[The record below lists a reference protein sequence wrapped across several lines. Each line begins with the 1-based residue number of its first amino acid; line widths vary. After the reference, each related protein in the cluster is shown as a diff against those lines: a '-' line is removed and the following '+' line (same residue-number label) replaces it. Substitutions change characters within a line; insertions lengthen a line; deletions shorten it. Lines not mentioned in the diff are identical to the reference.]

1 VSGSSSE
8 GAESGV
14 EQTREETRARKRTKD
29 EPSPHLTDLD
39 ANVAWLQKEMDE
51 RHRKME
57 QRKINRRLLDQRE
70 ESKMRDTIFM
80 VQAAVQKVL
89 SDFDT
94 LDDDFERRASSRA
107 SSALV
112 RLESREVQ
120 REGEEEEN
128 QTSLLDLAVSPNWP
142 EGRRVFEKR
151 RNDMSTVMVSQNEQ
165 PSEEV
170 QRKARQVLADKTKH
184 DYQNWPRT
192 PKEEKEKARLA
203 EEAKRKHARWTND
216 RMLGGWHEQTSGHS
230 ISADKRPDVSQVTPV
245 EEYQYGS
252 DGSRKLEMG
261 GQRNEISKM
270 NNVLMSEVGI
280 GDPTCSKESRE
291 YWKRQ
296 REKEQQREMV
306 RAREQGQFAAH
317 ARPLDEPHCVYITY
331 ELQDQQGRKA
341 FIGQTIGGKRCGKG
355 VLTWVDGSKYSG
367 EWNEDQSNGFGLEKY
382 PNGSFYVGGFKNDAR
397 HGYGEFAISPEMS
410 YSGQWEHGQM
420 HGLVYVTELHPDG
433 QDKLIPAQAEK
444 GEVHRRP
451 NKPLST
457 IAATKQKVEVAV
469 MFAKGACT
477 EAQDLAWSMSVN
489 ATQLAKHVIASRSPS
504 PFVGLEFT
512 GRSPIPPI
520 ASTTRTVSIAD
531 NSDGSGTPSST
542 FGPTHWESEGKVKKM
557 RPVSAGGVRLI
568 GGSGLPPLPYA
579 PNPTRRNTPLGSR
592 QRPVTAHTTH
602 GSQDSACS
610 EVSGMRPGSAPRRH
624 ALQVGPSLSLACF
637 SLTHTHTLTSLTHSG
652 ARQAQGL

>member
-1 VSGSSSE
+1 VLGDTECVVSGVSSG

-14 EQTREETRARKRTKD
+14 EQNREETRARKRTKD
-29 EPSPHLTDLD
+29 EPPPHLPDLD

-51 RHRKME
+51 RHRKLE
-57 QRKINRRLLDQRE
+57 QRKINRRFLDQRE

-112 RLESREVQ
+112 RLESREGQ
-120 REGEEEEN
+120 REGEEEEK
-128 QTSLLDLAVSPNWP
+128 QTSLLDLAVSPNWL

-170 QRKARQVLADKTKH
+170 QRKARQVLNDKTKH
-184 DYQNWPRT
+184 DFQKY
-192 PKEEKEKARLA
+192 
-203 EEAKRKHARWTND
+203 
-216 RMLGGWHEQTSGHS
+216 EQTSGHS
-230 ISADKRPDVSQVTPV
+230 VSADKRPDVSQVTPV
-245 EEYQYGS
+245 EESQNGS
-252 DGSRKLEMG
+252 DGRRKWDMG
-261 GQRNEISKM
+261 GQTNEISKM
-270 NNVLMSEVGI
+270 SNVLMSEVGI

-382 PNGSFYVGGFKNDAR
+382 PNGSFYVGGFKNNAR
-397 HGYGEFAISPEMS
+397 HGYGEFAVSPEMS

-433 QDKLIPAQAEK
+433 QNKLIPAQAEK

-512 GRSPIPPI
+512 GRSPIPPL

-531 NSDGSGTPSST
+531 NSDGSGTPSGT
-542 FGPTHWESEGKVKKM
+542 LGPTHWESKGKVQKM

-568 GGSGLPPLPYA
+568 GGSGLPPLPYS